1 MNTVTENSVM
11 ADPEYWLRDMEY
23 LYQRSFNELE
33 SVFRNEFRESQAF

>member
-1 MNTVTENSVM
+1 MNTMTENSVM

-33 SVFRNEFRESQAF
+33 SVFRNEFRES